1 MVILIGETEQ
11 IGKSIGNS
19 SGVVAV
25 FFINSRLIT
34 AGEKAELFH
43 FFRSDVQV
51 PCQKIAENTVAGLFT
66 VIFNGG
72 GAFLFFFQ
80 LFTYLIQVCCQLIF
94 IHGLCNIIFHI
105 VAHGFLCIF
114 KIGIAAENQD
124 RAFIITL
131 PGKTGHL
138 QAAQAWHTD
147 IQKGDIR
154 LFFQNC
160 SKGFLSVR
168 GFSHTIKTQ
177 FLPVN
182 QLAQTLPDFGF
193 IIRNKICIHN
203 PLNIP
208 FVMLIL

>member
-72 GAFLFFFQ
+72 GAFLFFFR
-80 LFTYLIQVCCQLIF
+80 V
-94 IHGLCNIIFHI
+94 
-105 VAHGFLCIF
+105 
-114 KIGIAAENQD
+114 
-124 RAFIITL
+124 AFISSSRMQNGIEL
-131 PGKTGHL
+131 VYAEKEKKTREN
-138 QAAQAWHTD
+138 TD
-147 IQKGDIR
+147 M
-154 LFFQNC
+154 
-160 SKGFLSVR
+160 
-168 GFSHTIKTQ
+168 
-177 FLPVN
+177 
-182 QLAQTLPDFGF
+182 
-193 IIRNKICIHN
+193 RNLYICR
-203 PLNIP
+203 
-208 FVMLIL
+208 